1 MRIGP
6 VTFRS
11 WKQSFPTYSYS
22 LVRPSV
28 YKSIAA
34 VLHLKADGSKG
45 GLRIVSR
52 KALNPSEMPVMKGVQ
67 AKIRR
72 VSRVSIS
79 EEIAQQIM
87 DLIASGDL
95 RPGQRLPSERELCK
109 NFGTGR
115 SSLREALRCLSIVGV
130 LNARVGEGTT
140 VAADGGKFLGKI
152 VEWRMITE
160 KHDIENLLEVRI
172 GLEGVSAANAA
183 VRATQKELERLEELV
198 SQMKAAVNER
208 KQFAALDLEFHLT
221 LARASGNA
229 FLIDLISMIR
239 SQLARGLTKV
249 LLLPNAIPLS
259 LKEHIAVFEAVRKR
273 DSEAARNAMHSHLQ
287 AALQR
292 HRETV
297 GRPEAKPQ
305 GNGRKKA

>member
-1 MRIGP
+1 M
-6 VTFRS
+6 
-11 WKQSFPTYSYS
+11 
-22 LVRPSV
+22 
-28 YKSIAA
+28 
-34 VLHLKADGSKG
+34 
-45 GLRIVSR
+45 SR
-52 KALNPSEMPVMKGVQ
+52 TGNTPKELPVMKGVQ
-67 AKIRR
+67 SKIRR
-72 VSRVSIS
+72 VTRISIS

-95 RPGQRLPSERELCK
+95 KPGQRLPSERDLCK
-109 NFGTGR
+109 NFGAGR
-115 SSLREALRCLSIVGV
+115 SSLREALRCLSILGV

-140 VAADGGKFLGKI
+140 VASDGGKFLGKI
-152 VEWRMITE
+152 TEWRMITE

-183 VRATQKELERLEELV
+183 LRATQKELEHLEELI
-198 SQMKAAVNER
+198 SQMKGAVQER
-208 KQFAALDLEFHLT
+208 KHFASLDLEFHLA
-221 LARASGNA
+221 LARASGND

-273 DSEAARNAMHSHLQ
+273 DSEAARNAMHGHLQ

-292 HRETV
+292 HRETIRDAERAPRAT
-297 GRPEAKPQ
+297 GH
-305 GNGRKKA
+305 RKVR